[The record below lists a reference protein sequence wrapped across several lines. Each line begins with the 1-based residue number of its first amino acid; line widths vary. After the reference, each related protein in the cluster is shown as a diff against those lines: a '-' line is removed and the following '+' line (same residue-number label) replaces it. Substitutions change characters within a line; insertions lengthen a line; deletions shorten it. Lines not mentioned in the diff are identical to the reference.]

1 MVRPGLFLSM
11 VRPGLFLHGAAR
23 AVPERAAPG
32 LIRWFGGAGDGLYC
46 RAPPLAWKIRRKR
59 LDFSGLGTLKVLGIS
74 CCPIFGDKRGNGRRF
89 KLSAPPKVFKMYP
102 INWTRKFLFYTHKS
116 WIPQSCGHTS
126 CKFIA
131 TTPLFWW
138 LVPFLHRM
146 YIHISF
152 PFHRWCD
159 IVISMK
165 WRKTL

>member
-1 MVRPGLFLSM
+1 MPAACVVISRDRWALPAVGALLS
-11 VRPGLFLHGAAR
+11 VGAAGGHWEGHLLPGTLFGDVQVVGKLVFGYWNSKAVLNTPIFGEMQGTGTDDWP
-23 AVPERAAPG
+23 AVPERR
-32 LIRWFGGAGDGLYC
+32 I
-46 RAPPLAWKIRRKR
+46 
-59 LDFSGLGTLKVLGIS
+59 
-74 CCPIFGDKRGNGRRF
+74 
-89 KLSAPPKVFKMYP
+89 KMYP

>member
-1 MVRPGLFLSM
+1 MSRVATEEFVFLEFCFIISCM
-11 VRPGLFLHGAAR
+11 GRGEKESAFGAPAGPKSKAFCGQFLCAR
-23 AVPERAAPG
+23 APRSFLP
-32 LIRWFGGAGDGLYC
+32 C
-46 RAPPLAWKIRRKR
+46 
-59 LDFSGLGTLKVLGIS
+59 
-74 CCPIFGDKRGNGRRF
+74 CCPAFERRWGTKPKQGDSGPLR
-89 KLSAPPKVFKMYP
+89 AIKMYP